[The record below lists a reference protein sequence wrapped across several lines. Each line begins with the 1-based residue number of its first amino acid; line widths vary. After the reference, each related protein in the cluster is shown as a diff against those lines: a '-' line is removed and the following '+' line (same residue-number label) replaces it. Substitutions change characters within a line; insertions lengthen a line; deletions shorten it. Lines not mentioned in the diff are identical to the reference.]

1 MTEDSRKKLLS
12 KRVLDVKVGSGM
24 DVLRLFDLYRDMGGF
39 TSRYLYE
46 AFDILSAM
54 FGDVQST
61 NFLSF
66 TADLVSTG
74 LRGIIA
80 QFIRTGKFK
89 VIVTTCGTLDHDIA
103 RALGAR
109 YSEGSFDMDDS
120 FLREHGISR
129 LGNLLIPV
137 EDYGLLTEKYVH
149 GVLDRLHDIGKSWG
163 GRELIHEL
171 GRSLPQ
177 DSNSILKASF
187 DTGTPV
193 YVPGFTDGAVG
204 THVFTYSQTRKFFL
218 DPLKDM
224 SELSNIIFDS
234 KKSGALVLGGGI
246 SKHHTI
252 WWNQFK
258 EGLDYAV
265 YLTTAVEYDGSLSG
279 ARTKEAISWNKIKTD
294 ARHTTV
300 WGDATVTLPL
310 LAAALFTKFGI
321 KV

>member
-1 MTEDSRKKLLS
+1 MTEDLRKKLLDR
-12 KRVLDVKVGSGM
+12 RVSDVVVRPGM
-24 DVLRLFDLYRDMGGF
+24 NVLEIFNLYRDMGGF
-39 TSRYLYE
+39 TSKYLYE

-54 FGDVQST
+54 LSDARST

-80 QFIRTGKFK
+80 QLIRTGRFK
-89 VIVTTCGTLDHDIA
+89 VIITTCGTLDHDIA
-103 RALGAR
+103 KALGAR

-120 FLREHGISR
+120 FLRQHGISR

-137 EDYGLLTEKYVH
+137 EDYGLLTEKFVH
-149 GVLDRLHDIGKSWG
+149 GVLDTLHNASKNWG
-163 GRELIHEL
+163 IRELIREL
-171 GRSLPQ
+171 GRSLPN
-177 DSNSILKASF
+177 DPNSILKASF

-204 THVFTYSQTRKFFL
+204 THIFTYSQTHRVSL

-224 SELSNIIFDS
+224 SELSNIVFDS
-234 KKSGALVLGGGI
+234 QKSGALVLGGGI

-279 ARTKEAISWNKIKTD
+279 ARTKEAISWNKIKID

-300 WGDATVTLPL
+300 WGDATITLPL
-310 LAAALFTKFGI
+310 LAAALLSKFDI
-321 KV
+321 NA